1 MTFFCVVLWDSSLGI
16 KTSRLQHHKLWGGQ
30 IMILQE
36 ALDYGVWG
44 HPIVPELGGS
54 VPLGV

>member
-1 MTFFCVVLWDSSLGI
+1 MTFFLCCFVGFFSGYL
-16 KTSRLQHHKLWGGQ
+16 TSRLQHHKLWGGQ